1 MFEGYRIVGEQ
12 LFLSTDDEVDA
23 AEQQIGVSFPVG
35 YREFVTTFGEGVLGG
50 TFVRI
55 YPPHRILRDLPM
67 WRERI
72 DQFWLW
78 DEGKATLTKAEALI
92 SVVIGDTLNG
102 DELVVRPEQ
111 PDRILVLPR
120 YSEDVLVAGDGLPN
134 AIEWLCNSGIL
145 AEPFSDRDLEPFT
158 TR

>member
-1 MFEGYRIVGEQ
+1 MFEGYRIVGEEP
-12 LFLSTDDEVDA
+12 FLSTDEEVDA
-23 AEQQIGVSFPVG
+23 AEQQLGVSFPDG
-35 YREFVTTFGEGVLGG
+35 YREYVTTFGEGVLGG
-50 TFVRI
+50 VFIRI
-55 YPPHRILRDLPM
+55 YPPHRILRELKM

-78 DEGKATLTKAEALI
+78 DEGKETLTKAEALN

-120 YSEDVLVAGDGLPN
+120 YSYDVLVAGDGLPN
-134 AIEWLCNSGIL
+134 AIEWLCNSGKL
-145 AEPFSDRDLEPFT
+145 VEPFSDRELEPFT